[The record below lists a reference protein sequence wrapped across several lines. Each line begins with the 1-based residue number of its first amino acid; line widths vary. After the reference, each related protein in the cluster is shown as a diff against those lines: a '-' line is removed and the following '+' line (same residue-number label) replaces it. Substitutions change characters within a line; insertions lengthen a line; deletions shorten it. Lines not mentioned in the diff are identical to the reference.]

1 MGIPILSVR
10 DDQGNIIPIPAIQ
23 GRDGVDGKDGKDG
36 KDGAAGPN
44 LINQN
49 TLTPMAGSTDGLGR
63 QCKNCGI
70 WD

>member
-36 KDGAAGPN
+36 PPAR
-44 LINQN
+44 
-49 TLTPMAGSTDGLGR
+49 T
-63 QCKNCGI
+63 
-70 WD
+70 